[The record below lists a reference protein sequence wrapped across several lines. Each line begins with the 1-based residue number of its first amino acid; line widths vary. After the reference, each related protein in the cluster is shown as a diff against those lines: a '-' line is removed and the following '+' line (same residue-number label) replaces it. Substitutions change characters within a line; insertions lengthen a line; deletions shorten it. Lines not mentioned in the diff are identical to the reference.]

1 MDYSAV
7 IFDLDGTLLDT
18 LDDIGE
24 AANRVLIQRGFAPH
38 PPDSYRYFVGE
49 GVRVLFER
57 SLPVEARTAD
67 VLAACAEDFRRAYAE
82 CWNVQ
87 TRPYDGIEDLLA
99 ALVGRGVRLAVL
111 SNKPDVFTK
120 LCVREY
126 FPRFPFAAV
135 LGQRDGTPR
144 KPDPAAAREIAAAM
158 DLAPE
163 RFVYLGDTA
172 VDMQTA
178 LAAGMFPVGALWGFR
193 PVAELLSGGARE
205 VIDRPAELLRW
216 FSLTATTHTA

>member
-7 IFDLDGTLLDT
+7 LFDLDGTLLDT
-18 LDDIGE
+18 LEDIGE

-38 PPDSYRYFVGE
+38 PPDSYRHFVGE

-57 SLPVEARTAD
+57 SLPAEACSDD
-67 VLAACAEDFRRAYAE
+67 VLAACAEEFRQAYAE
-82 CWNVQ
+82 CWNVR
-87 TRPYDGIEDLLA
+87 TRPYDGIEDLLP
-99 ALVGRGVRLAVL
+99 ALVMRNVRLAVL

-120 LCVREY
+120 SCVREY
-126 FPRFPFAAV
+126 LPQFSFEAV

-144 KPDPAAAREIAAAM
+144 KPDPAGALEIAALM
-158 DLAPE
+158 DWAPE
-163 RFVYLGDTA
+163 RFLYLGDTA

-193 PVAELLSGGARE
+193 PRSELLSGGAQA
-205 VIDRPAELLRW
+205 VIERPLELLHW
-216 FSLTATTHTA
+216 FGAT